1 MNMSSSDENEIIK
14 IGKEIILE
22 QVNNLVTNPSVI
34 KQNGCAACH
43 ILFELVNKMHI
54 SELDATD
61 LLSQIL
67 LHDPNLNDAFVEMVE
82 DIHMKRRMMAIPYVL
97 KSRNA
102 KDKYI
107 DSNFKNF
114 LEEKSSEL
122 VNYGYD
128 LVLRKLL
135 ISAIALEIAQ
145 NIPNAIITAILYIL
159 TGSKKSAAINSIKF
173 IPFIGDFVP
182 VYTLSSLMWIYME
195 SRKRIV
201 VKTEYLQA

>member
-1 MNMSSSDENEIIK
+1 M
-14 IGKEIILE
+14 
-22 QVNNLVTNPSVI
+22 NNLVTNPSVI

-43 ILFELVNKMHI
+43 ILFELANKMQI

-82 DIHMKRRMMAIPYVL
+82 DIHMKRRMMAIPFVL

-102 KDKYI
+102 KDKCI

-145 NIPNAIITAILYIL
+145 NIGIDYHAAMEELYHYMRKNDDQ
-159 TGSKKSAAINSIKF
+159 TNSALIEFGAR
-173 IPFIGDFVP
+173 
-182 VYTLSSLMWIYME
+182 LR
-195 SRKRIV
+195 RKV
-201 VKTEYLQA
+201 VGQGYHL

>member
-1 MNMSSSDENEIIK
+1 MRSSDENEMIR
-14 IGKEIILE
+14 IGKEVIVE
-22 QVNNLVTNPSVI
+22 QMNNLVTNPELI
-34 KQNGCAACH
+34 KQNECAACH

-61 LLSQIL
+61 LLSRIL
-67 LHDPNLNDAFVEMVE
+67 LNDPHLNDTFVEVVE
-82 DIHMKRRMMAIPYVL
+82 DIHMKRRMMAIQFVL

-102 KDKYI
+102 KDKFI

-145 NIPNAIITAILYIL
+145 NIGVDYHAAMEELYYYMRKNDEQTNFAL
-159 TGSKKSAAINSIKF
+159 VEFGARLRRSHYNSDWKNF
-173 IPFIGDFVP
+173 
-182 VYTLSSLMWIYME
+182 
-195 SRKRIV
+195 R
-201 VKTEYLQA
+201 

>member
-1 MNMSSSDENEIIK
+1 MIMRNSDENENMR

-22 QVNNLVTNPSVI
+22 QMNHLITNPDVI
-34 KQNGCAACH
+34 KRNACAACH
-43 ILFELVNKMHI
+43 ILLELVNKMHI
-54 SELDATD
+54 NELDATD

-67 LHDPNLNDAFVEMVE
+67 IHDSHLSDTFVEMVE
-82 DIHMKRRMMAIPYVL
+82 DIHMKRRMMAIPFVL
-97 KSRNA
+97 KSRSA

-145 NIPNAIITAILYIL
+145 TIGVDYHAAMEELYYYMRKNDEQ
-159 TGSKKSAAINSIKF
+159 TNSALLEFSAR
-173 IPFIGDFVP
+173 
-182 VYTLSSLMWIYME
+182 LRR
-195 SRKRIV
+195 SRYNRN
-201 VKTEYLQA
+201 